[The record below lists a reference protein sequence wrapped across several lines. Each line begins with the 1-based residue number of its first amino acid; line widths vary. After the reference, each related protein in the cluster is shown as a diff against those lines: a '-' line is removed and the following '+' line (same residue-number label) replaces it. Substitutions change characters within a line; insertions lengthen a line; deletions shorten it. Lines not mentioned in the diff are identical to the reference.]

1 MAHTRGPFKWP
12 QWIGTVVSS
21 CNGKSQSLAKIA
33 KTNLLVSV
41 PFFFAP
47 FASLREDRP
56 GSLAKIAKIAKKSL
70 FCSPL
75 RPYRI
80 SPLEPFLSA
89 GRLIALPH
97 ATHQNRSLIAAPWKR
112 GRRILIILIAGGRQL
127 SIQCNGVE

>member
-1 MAHTRGPFKWP
+1 MAHTRSPFKWP

-21 CNGKSQSLAKIA
+21 CNGKSRSLPKIA
-33 KTNLLVSV
+33 KTNLLASV

-89 GRLIALPH
+89 GRLTRMGDVA
-97 ATHQNRSLIAAPWKR
+97 SLFILLILRDR
-112 GRRILIILIAGGRQL
+112 GTKEQREKEKE
-127 SIQCNGVE
+127 V

>member
-1 MAHTRGPFKWP
+1 MRDGD
-12 QWIGTVVSS
+12 
-21 CNGKSQSLAKIA
+21 CGKSRSLAKIAKIA
-33 KTNLLVSV
+33 KTNLLDSV

-47 FASLREDRP
+47 LASLREDRP

-70 FCSPL
+70 FCSLL

-97 ATHQNRSLIAAPWKR
+97 ATHQNIF
-112 GRRILIILIAGGRQL
+112 
-127 SIQCNGVE
+127 GVRLLKGDVKGT